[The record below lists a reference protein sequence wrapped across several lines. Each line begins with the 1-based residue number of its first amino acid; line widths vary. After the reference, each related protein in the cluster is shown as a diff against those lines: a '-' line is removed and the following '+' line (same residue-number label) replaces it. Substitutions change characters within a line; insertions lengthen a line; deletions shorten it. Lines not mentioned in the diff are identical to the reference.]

1 VNKEKIVIG
10 TRGSKLA
17 LYQAERVKSELERHY
32 PDLTAELKIIKT
44 KGDKILDVALSK
56 IGDKGLFTKE
66 IEIAL
71 LNGDIDIA
79 VHSLKD
85 LPTMLPEGMVLGGV
99 LERGEIRDALVSRR
113 GKKLADLT
121 SNDVIATSSLRRS
134 SALLRYNKD
143 LNIIDIRGNVN
154 SRLEKMENGYC
165 DAMIMAATGLERLGL
180 DKYIT
185 EYLDPEVII
194 PAVSQGAI
202 ALEIRENDTRIQTI
216 VDGINHY
223 DTLNAVLAER
233 AFLRT
238 LQGGCQVP
246 VGCYSVMSNDV
257 IELTGIVSSLDGN
270 SFVKSSITGSCSN
283 TEELGV
289 KLAEDLIDK
298 GAETILTEIRDH
310 LNSNA

>member
-1 VNKEKIVIG
+1 MNKEKIVIG

-17 LYQAERVKSELERHY
+17 LYQAQRVKSELEKHY
-32 PDLTAELKIIKT
+32 PDITAELKIIKT

-66 IEIAL
+66 IEVAL

-85 LPTMLPEGMVLGGV
+85 LPTHLPEGMALGGV
-99 LERGEIRDALVSRR
+99 LKRGEVRDALVSKS
-113 GKKLADLT
+113 GKKLSELN
-121 SNDVIATSSLRRS
+121 SKDVIATSSLRRS
-134 SALLRYNKD
+134 SALLRYNSS

-154 SRLEKMENGYC
+154 RRLEKMENGYC

-185 EYLDPEVII
+185 EYLDPNIII

-202 ALEIRENDTRIQTI
+202 ALEIRENDNDIQEVI
-216 VDGINHY
+216 DEVNHT

-246 VGCYSVMSNDV
+246 VGCYSEMNTDS
-257 IELTGIVSSLDGN
+257 ITLTGIVSSLDGKN
-270 SFVKSSITGSCSN
+270 VVKSSINGDIHN
-283 TEELGV
+283 TEKLGV
-289 KLAEDLIDK
+289 QLARDLIK
-298 GAETILTEIRDH
+298 NGAETILTDIRDH